1 MVLIALLIQIQAEG
15 NVNIS
20 SLTAKETELGIN
32 NCCASGTGYTPGQA
46 GPMSG
51 RSWENQLVG
60 QFVQLVGLRGLRP
73 SYKQKQPRR
82 WPLRPHRA
90 YLILGPCRQE
100 WCGVKPPP
108 GHRWRCVSLCTWLP
122 QKEKTEK
129 QIAAGLS
136 WQKVPEEATSSYRV
150 MKWLLMPEE
159 SLK

>member
-82 WPLRPHRA
+82 WAPPSPSCLFNIRA
-90 YLILGPCRQE
+90 MQA
-100 WCGVKPPP
+100 GVVW
-108 GHRWRCVSLCTWLP
+108 G
-122 QKEKTEK
+122 Q
-129 QIAAGLS
+129 
-136 WQKVPEEATSSYRV
+136 TSSRTQVEVCVLVYVATTEGKNRETNCG
-150 MKWLLMPEE
+150 WSQLAE
-159 SLK
+159 SARGSHQFIQGNEMAPYA